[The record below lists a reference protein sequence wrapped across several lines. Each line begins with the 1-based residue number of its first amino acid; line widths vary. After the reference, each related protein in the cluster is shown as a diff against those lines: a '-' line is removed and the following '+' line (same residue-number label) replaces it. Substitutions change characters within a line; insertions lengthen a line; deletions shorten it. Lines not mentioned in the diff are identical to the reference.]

1 MGKTKMLYQ
10 EKFPVGSNVRIK
22 DRPLLEEFH
31 RTWKYHHPLSTEQIA
46 YGGHSDFIVRV
57 SFYHGGDVLY
67 NLKTA
72 PGIWHE
78 ALLEA
83 V

>member
-10 EKFPVGSNVRIK
+10 EKFPVGSNVRIR

-31 RTWKYHHPLSTEQIA
+31 RTWEYHHPLSTEQIA
-46 YGGHSDFIVRV
+46 YGGQLDSIVRV

-78 ALLEA
+78 ELLEA